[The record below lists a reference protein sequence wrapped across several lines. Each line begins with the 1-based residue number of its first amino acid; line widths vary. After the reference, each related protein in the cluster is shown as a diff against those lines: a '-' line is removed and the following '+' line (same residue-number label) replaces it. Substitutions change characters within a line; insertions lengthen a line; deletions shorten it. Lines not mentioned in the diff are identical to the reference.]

1 MIMSLDLS
9 NPPMNTK
16 REMKHKE
23 NCGGKVCGWVGD
35 ECTCNLGYEEKES
48 REKVKEVIEKK

>member
-1 MIMSLDLS
+1 MSLDLS